1 MLKSIKH
8 LRHLGIFPHHDRILP
23 TDKLPFTSLHEMF
36 IEDMT
41 KTVDSRTGTLKLRPA
56 KNTNVDASTYGK
68 YESAKAAWEAC
79 KKE

>member
-1 MLKSIKH
+1 
-8 LRHLGIFPHHDRILP
+8 
-23 TDKLPFTSLHEMF
+23 
-36 IEDMT
+36 MT